1 MNKALKEE
9 EAMLGKCFQG
19 EGARDVQNDDQ
30 QREEAVQLEERVVRE
45 HAEMRQR
52 QQASWGWRGWT

>member
-1 MNKALKEE
+1 MNTALKGE

-19 EGARDVQNDDQ
+19 EGARDVQSDDQ
-30 QREEAVQLEERVVRE
+30 QREEAVQLEERVVKE

-52 QQASWGWRGWT
+52 QQASWCWRGWT